1 MTVTVVVPT
10 FNRRDLVVQAVR
22 SALGQTYRD
31 LHCLVIDNGSTDGTA
46 AALDAIGDPRLKLLA
61 HDRPLGGPGARNLGI
76 AAAEGS
82 EWVAFL
88 DSDDVWAPTKIE
100 RQMAAI
106 ALYPAARWSATAC
119 VSVRQD
125 MGVRDAV
132 RLPTGPPLPGESGLF
147 STEAVR
153 QLLLEDNRVPAGNS
167 TVLAAKALL
176 DGVGGFDTGLETC
189 DDWDLWLR
197 LAALSPLAYVDVP
210 LAAYRIWDGQQS
222 SNERAF
228 LRDVVTVRSRHFP
241 GAGPMPRNYAARWEA
256 EAARRHV
263 AAGRKLP
270 AARSYIRAAWVG
282 AAPGQLAYAAAA
294 VAMPGV
300 TERRLRRIESAH
312 RLPPGWEAQVEP
324 WLAPYRPGGTAPA
337 P

>member
-1 MTVTVVVPT
+1 VVIPT
-10 FNRRDLVVQAVR
+10 FNRRELLVQAVR

-31 LHCLVIDNGSTDGTA
+31 LSCLVVDNGSTDGTA
-46 AALDAIGDPRLKLLA
+46 EALGDMADPRLQLLA

-88 DSDDVWAPTKIE
+88 DSDDLWAPTKIE

-106 ALYPAARWSATAC
+106 ALDPVARWSATAC
-119 VSVRQD
+119 VSVRPD
-125 MGVRDAV
+125 TGVRDAV
-132 RLPTGPPLPGESGLF
+132 RLTSGPPLPAESGVF
-147 STEAVR
+147 SSEEVR

-167 TVLAAKALL
+167 TVLASKALL
-176 DGVGGFDTGLETC
+176 DAAGGFDTGLETC

-197 LAALSPLAYVDVP
+197 LANLSPLAYVDLP

-222 SNERAF
+222 ANERAF
-228 LRDVVTVRSRHFP
+228 LRDASTVRSRYFP
-241 GAGPMPRNYAARWEA
+241 GSGPMPRSYTARWEA

-263 AAGRKLP
+263 AAGRRLP
-270 AARSYIRAAWVG
+270 AARSYVRTAWVG

-294 VAMPGV
+294 VVLPRV
-300 TERRLRRIESAH
+300 TERRLRRIESSR
-312 RLPPGWEAQVEP
+312 RLPDGWESQVEP
-324 WLAPYRPGGTAPA
+324 WLAPYRPDGTGVATST
-337 P
+337 